1 MALDNIALHNPTGTD
16 TAVIWALGSGEALQ
30 KALVVNGTG
39 APEPKRRPATYILGP
54 AIRPVVQ
61 VQEGVFLLQAEPGY
75 CLGMRLH
82 ELGALMAEVVLVGG
96 SVVVPALG
104 QDTGKR
110 VSTMLVSPRVSKFQ
124 KRTGCCCP
132 S

>member
-1 MALDNIALHNPTGTD
+1 M
-16 TAVIWALGSGEALQ
+16 
-30 KALVVNGTG
+30 
-39 APEPKRRPATYILGP
+39 
-54 AIRPVVQ
+54 
-61 VQEGVFLLQAEPGY
+61 LQAEPGNG
-75 CLGMRLH
+75 LGMRLH
-82 ELGALMAEVVLVGG
+82 ELGALMAVVVLVGG

-110 VSTMLVSPRVSKFQ
+110 VSAMLASPIISKLC